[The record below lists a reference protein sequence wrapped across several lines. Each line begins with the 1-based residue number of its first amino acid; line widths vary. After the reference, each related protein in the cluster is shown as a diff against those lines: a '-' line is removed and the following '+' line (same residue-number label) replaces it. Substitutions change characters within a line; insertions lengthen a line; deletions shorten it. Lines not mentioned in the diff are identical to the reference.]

1 MPVTYT
7 NRKGKTYILCQG
19 TTKTGKPRY
28 YFSRDP
34 KGEIMD
40 HVPEGYEIRES
51 VNGQVSLARTRPAL
65 ITKAERAA
73 VEQAVAKLPKA
84 HKYRVDVK
92 QKHVIVYENAAP
104 DVEEFLNDL
113 QSVFPL
119 PHLRIDRVRD
129 LEENLGQFSP
139 VLRFILDD
147 PQERTFRVERMTYTG
162 MGGWRRLYS
171 YSGDI
176 KELAPKLIP
185 RLGTDRF
192 FELT

>member
-1 MPVTYT
+1 MPVIHT
-7 NRKGKTYILCQG
+7 NRKGKTYILCKG
-19 TTKTGKPRY
+19 ATKTGKPRY
-28 YFSRDP
+28 YFSPDP
-34 KGEIMD
+34 KGELMD
-40 HVPEGYEIRES
+40 HIPEGYEIRES
-51 VNGQVSLARTRPAL
+51 VNGQVSLARIRPAL

-73 VEQAVAKLPKA
+73 VERAIAKLPKA

-92 QKHVIVYENAAP
+92 QKHVIVYENAGP
-104 DVEEFLNDL
+104 DAEELLSDL

-119 PHLRIDRVRD
+119 PYLQADKFRH

-139 VLRFILDD
+139 VLRFILAD
-147 PQERTFRVERMTYTG
+147 PQERIFRVERMTYTG

-171 YSGDI
+171 RGDI

-185 RLGTDRF
+185 CLGTDRF